1 MFYSIGISLC
11 MAWVGMS
18 FTKKKQ
24 VKKWGLFLKIPQFMN
39 LCLITQTHNFE
50 ALIWVM
56 PKAFYVRQIW
66 KRPDVLDFC
75 GYFLARGLTII
86 SATFHVM
93 LISVKFQAMVILVA
107 FQRPPLSGACHD
119 LRERERG
126 SVTVPQSRESI
137 HSHTLKSNP
146 GVFSCNLVSS
156 SPLHKIPFHTVPLQ
170 CGLTFPHCKS
180 HAEI

>member
-1 MFYSIGISLC
+1 
-11 MAWVGMS
+11 
-18 FTKKKQ
+18 
-24 VKKWGLFLKIPQFMN
+24 MN

-56 PKAFYVRQIW
+56 PKAFYVREIW

-86 SATFHVM
+86 SVTFHVM

-126 SVTVPQSRESI
+126 GAWRCHNHGNQFILTLSSPIQACSVP
-137 HSHTLKSNP
+137 
-146 GVFSCNLVSS
+146 VSS
-156 SPLHKIPFHTVPLQ
+156 GPLQKIPFHTVPLQ
-170 CGLTFPHCKS
+170 YGLTFPHCKS